1 MKPKN
6 TGIVLIYNCRGPKFA
21 KLPQILA
28 MLRIRMRRVEP
39 AQYHLPLK
47 DLAQGVGEPME
58 NPGEPI
64 QENMLVFC
72 HMNPTFLNQ
81 LLEVIRLAKF
91 PPILKAMLTT
101 DNQDWDTLKLH
112 SELLEEKQKIEA
124 AAAKP
129 AEEAQEQ

>member
-1 MKPKN
+1 MKKTN

-39 AQYHLPLK
+39 NQYHIPLEE
-47 DLAQGVGEPME
+47 LAKGEGEVME

-64 QENMLVFC
+64 AENMLVFC
-72 HMNPTFLNQ
+72 NMNQAFLTQ

-91 PPILKAMLTT
+91 PPILKAMLTN
-101 DNQDWDTLKLH
+101 DNKQWDSRKLFD
-112 SELLEEKQKIEA
+112 ELMEEKKSIEA
-124 AAAKP
+124 AAAEQTK
-129 AEEAQEQ
+129 AE